1 MAAADLGHSLIPVIL
16 SLASISIPLPLYDD
30 MASMIFDMLVGVL
43 PCYCDAVWE
52 HVIFFDDVVS
62 VDTLDPFSFHSPI
75 EYDAIDCVK
84 LIRCLAGIS

>member
-1 MAAADLGHSLIPVIL
+1 MSYSFCIHKHTRL
-16 SLASISIPLPLYDD
+16 SLYDG
-30 MASMIFDMLVGVL
+30 MAPMIFDLLMREL

-62 VDTLDPFSFHSPI
+62 VDTLDPFSFPSPI